1 MSVNV
6 LGQFKGLKVRQQFL
20 LLILL
25 SATIPASVV
34 GFLGTLSASN
44 TLSGKANGLVQRESQ
59 ESMEEIGAFLGS
71 ANNDV
76 AFLSQ
81 MPPIQGIIRARDN
94 DGTDPVDESSYEDWT
109 SRLEQIFL
117 IMLMEKDFQGLQYI
131 DEEGNELVSVTTD
144 ERINF
149 EDDDDDDDD
158 DEATNELGDVDG
170 DEEDEGVQLS
180 DADDDADDDENEEEG
195 EEDEDLEEDEESE
208 ESSITVLAGDQ
219 LQNRSDDIDFLK
231 ALELSPGEMYASPIR
246 LLQEEGEIEEPFE
259 PVIRY
264 ATPVVDE
271 EGKKRGVVIATVF
284 AASFLDEL
292 NEEAGQFKGE
302 QATLTNADGY
312 YLAHPVA
319 EKRWGFEFGKEV
331 NLATEFSAEV
341 ANQLLEGDKGIIELE
356 DDVLAYEKLSP
367 SSNES
372 SDLFAVTKVPISSV
386 LESVNTFKRSAMI
399 AVLASLGIVLP
410 LAVLRGRQLIN
421 LLERLA
427 ADISN
432 SSQQMASTVVEQE
445 RIASQQAA
453 SVNETT
459 TTMDEL
465 EASSRHAAGQATAA
479 VDAAKQAFTIS
490 EEGEQ
495 TVGESLEGMFLLEQ
509 KVDAIAEK
517 IVDLSAQANQ
527 ISNVSQL
534 VIDFANQTNMLAL
547 NSSVEAVRAGEH
559 GKGFALV
566 ANEIRKL
573 ADQSQQSADK
583 INNLVSNIQKSI
595 NETVMVT
602 EEGTKTVK
610 TGVQIAKRTESAFND
625 IKESVSQVVLNN
637 QQVSLNLKQQ
647 VDAIQQVVDA
657 MEVINRG
664 TKETASGLTQT
675 KVGTERL
682 NEAAIGLK
690 QVV

>member
-1 MSVNV
+1 MSGNV
-6 LGQFKGLKVRQQFL
+6 LNKFKGLKVRQQFL

-34 GFLGTLSASN
+34 GLLGTISASN
-44 TLSGKANGLVQRESQ
+44 TLSGNAKGLVQRESQ
-59 ESMEEIGAFLGS
+59 ESMEEISAFLGS
-71 ANNDV
+71 VDNDV

-81 MPPIQGIIRARDN
+81 IPPVEGIIRTRN
-94 DGTDPVDESSYEDWT
+94 NEDEDADLIDDDDLSYDDWV
-109 SRLEQIFL
+109 EQLQEIFSEM
-117 IMLMEKDFQGLQYI
+117 IQEKDFQAIQFI
-131 DEEGNELVSVTTD
+131 DGEGNELVAVETD
-144 ERINF
+144 SRSA
-149 EDDDDDDDD
+149 DDDDDDDD
-158 DEATNELGDVDG
+158 DDGELDG
-170 DEEDEGVQLS
+170 DEE
-180 DADDDADDDENEEEG
+180 ADDD
-195 EEDEDLEEDEESE
+195 DLEEEEE
-208 ESSITVLAGDQ
+208 EEEEAEEKEITVLSTAQ
-219 LQNRSDDIDFLK
+219 LQNRADSPEFVETMK
-231 ALELSPGEMYASPIR
+231 LES
-246 LLQEEGEIEEPFE
+246 GEIYVSSMDLKRKDGEIKEPYQ

-271 EGKKRGVVIATVF
+271 EEQKQGVVVITVF
-284 AASFLDEL
+284 ANSILDEL
-292 NEEAGQFKGE
+292 NEEAGQFEGE
-302 QATLTNADGY
+302 EATLTNAEGY
-312 YLAHPVA
+312 YLAHPNA
-319 EKRWGFEFGKEV
+319 EKRWGFEFGKDV
-331 NLATEFSAEV
+331 TLATEFSTEV
-341 ANQLLEGDKGIIELE
+341 AEQLLDGDEGTIELN
-356 DDVLAYEKLSP
+356 DQLLAYETYYP
-367 SSNES
+367 GANES
-372 SDLFAVTKVPISSV
+372 SALVAVTKVPLESV
-386 LESVNTFKRSAMI
+386 LESVNSFKTSAAL
-399 AVLASLGIVLP
+399 AVLASLGVVIP
-410 LAVLRGRQLIN
+410 LAVLRGRQLIDM
-421 LLERLA
+421 LEHLA
-427 ADISN
+427 ADISS
-432 SSQQMASTVVEQE
+432 SSQQMASTMVEQE

-479 VDAAKQAFTIS
+479 VDAAKLAFTTS
-490 EEGEQ
+490 EQGEQ
-495 TVGESLEGMFLLEQ
+495 AVGESLEGMFVLEE

-517 IVDLSAQANQ
+517 IVNLSTQASQ

-583 INNLVSNIQKSI
+583 INNLVSNIQRSI

-610 TGVQIAKRTESAFND
+610 TGVQIAKRTESAFSD
-625 IKESVSQVVLNN
+625 IKEAVSQVVLNN

-664 TKETASGLTQT
+664 TKETATGLNQT
-675 KVGTERL
+675 REGTERL
-682 NEAAIGLK
+682 NEAAMDLK
-690 QVV
+690 RVV

>member
-1 MSVNV
+1 MSGNV
-6 LGQFKGLKVRQQFL
+6 LNKFKGLKVRQQFL

-34 GFLGTLSASN
+34 GLLGTISASN
-44 TLSGKANGLVQRESQ
+44 TLSGNAKGLVQRESQ
-59 ESMEEIGAFLGS
+59 ESMEEISAFLGS
-71 ANNDV
+71 VDNDV

-81 MPPIQGIIRARDN
+81 IPPVEGIIRTRNNEDDDADLI
-94 DGTDPVDESSYEDWT
+94 DDDDVSYDDWV
-109 SRLEQIFL
+109 EQLQEIFSEM
-117 IMLMEKDFQGLQYI
+117 IQEKDFQAIQFI
-131 DEEGNELVSVTTD
+131 DGEGNELVAVETD
-144 ERINF
+144 SRSA
-149 EDDDDDDDD
+149 DDDDDDDD
-158 DEATNELGDVDG
+158 DDGELDG
-170 DEEDEGVQLS
+170 DEE
-180 DADDDADDDENEEEG
+180 ADDD
-195 EEDEDLEEDEESE
+195 DLEEEEE
-208 ESSITVLAGDQ
+208 EEEEEAEEKEITVLSTAQ
-219 LQNRSDDIDFLK
+219 LQNRADSPEFVETMK
-231 ALELSPGEMYASPIR
+231 LES
-246 LLQEEGEIEEPFE
+246 GEIYVSSMDLKRKDGEIKEPYQ

-271 EGKKRGVVIATVF
+271 EEQKQGVVVITVF
-284 AASFLDEL
+284 ANSILDEL
-292 NEEAGQFKGE
+292 NEEAGQFEGE
-302 QATLTNADGY
+302 EATLTNAEGY
-312 YLAHPVA
+312 YLAHPNA
-319 EKRWGFEFGKEV
+319 EKRWGFEFGKDV
-331 NLATEFSAEV
+331 TLATEFSTEV
-341 ANQLLEGDKGIIELE
+341 AEQLLDGDEGTIELN
-356 DDVLAYEKLSP
+356 DQLLAYETYYP
-367 SSNES
+367 GANES
-372 SDLFAVTKVPISSV
+372 SALVAVTKVPLESV
-386 LESVNTFKRSAMI
+386 LESVNSFKTSAAL
-399 AVLASLGIVLP
+399 AVLASLGVVIP
-410 LAVLRGRQLIN
+410 LAVLRGRQLIDM
-421 LLERLA
+421 LEHLA
-427 ADISN
+427 ADISS
-432 SSQQMASTVVEQE
+432 SSQQMASTMVEQE

-479 VDAAKQAFTIS
+479 VDAAKLAFTTS
-490 EEGEQ
+490 EQGEQ
-495 TVGESLEGMFLLEQ
+495 AVGESLEGMFVLEE

-517 IVDLSAQANQ
+517 IVNLSTQASQ

-583 INNLVSNIQKSI
+583 INNLVSNIQRSI

-610 TGVQIAKRTESAFND
+610 TGVQIAKRTESAFSD
-625 IKESVSQVVLNN
+625 IKEAVSQVVLNN

-664 TKETASGLTQT
+664 TKETATGLNQT
-675 KVGTERL
+675 REGTERL
-682 NEAAIGLK
+682 NEAAMDLK
-690 QVV
+690 RVV

>member
-1 MSVNV
+1 MSGNV
-6 LGQFKGLKVRQQFL
+6 LNKFKGLKVRQQFL

-34 GFLGTLSASN
+34 GLLGTISASN
-44 TLSGKANGLVQRESQ
+44 TLSGNAKGLVQRESQ
-59 ESMEEIGAFLGS
+59 ESMEEISAFLGS
-71 ANNDV
+71 VDNDV

-81 MPPIQGIIRARDN
+81 IPPVEGIIRTRNNEDDDADLI
-94 DGTDPVDESSYEDWT
+94 DDDDVSYDDWV
-109 SRLEQIFL
+109 EQLQEIFSEM
-117 IMLMEKDFQGLQYI
+117 IQEKDFQAIQFI
-131 DEEGNELVSVTTD
+131 DGEGNELVAVETD
-144 ERINF
+144 SRSA
-149 EDDDDDDDD
+149 DDDDDDDD
-158 DEATNELGDVDG
+158 DDGELDG
-170 DEEDEGVQLS
+170 DEE
-180 DADDDADDDENEEEG
+180 ADDD
-195 EEDEDLEEDEESE
+195 DLEEEEE
-208 ESSITVLAGDQ
+208 EEEAEEKEITVLSTAQ
-219 LQNRSDDIDFLK
+219 LQNRADSPEFVETMK
-231 ALELSPGEMYASPIR
+231 LES
-246 LLQEEGEIEEPFE
+246 GEIYVSSMDLKRKDGEIKEPYQ

-271 EGKKRGVVIATVF
+271 EEQKQGVVVITVF
-284 AASFLDEL
+284 ANSILDEL
-292 NEEAGQFKGE
+292 NEEAGQFEGE
-302 QATLTNADGY
+302 EATLTNAEGY
-312 YLAHPVA
+312 YLAHPNA
-319 EKRWGFEFGKEV
+319 EKRWGFEFGKDV
-331 NLATEFSAEV
+331 TLATEFSTEV
-341 ANQLLEGDKGIIELE
+341 AEQLLDGDEGTIELN
-356 DDVLAYEKLSP
+356 DQLLAYETYYP
-367 SSNES
+367 GANES
-372 SDLFAVTKVPISSV
+372 SALVAVTKVPLESV
-386 LESVNTFKRSAMI
+386 LESVNSFKTSAAL
-399 AVLASLGIVLP
+399 AVLASLGIVIP
-410 LAVLRGRQLIN
+410 LAVLRGRQLIDM
-421 LLERLA
+421 LEHLA
-427 ADISN
+427 ADISS
-432 SSQQMASTVVEQE
+432 SSQQMASTMVEQE

-479 VDAAKQAFTIS
+479 VDAAKLAFTTS
-490 EEGEQ
+490 EQGEQ
-495 TVGESLEGMFLLEQ
+495 AVGESLEGMFVLEE

-517 IVDLSAQANQ
+517 IVNLSTQASQ

-583 INNLVSNIQKSI
+583 INNLVSNIQRSI

-610 TGVQIAKRTESAFND
+610 TGVQIAKRTESAFSD
-625 IKESVSQVVLNN
+625 IKEAVSQVVLNN

-664 TKETASGLTQT
+664 TKETATGLNQT
-675 KVGTERL
+675 REGTERL
-682 NEAAIGLK
+682 NEAAMDLK
-690 QVV
+690 RVV

>member
-6 LGQFKGLKVRQQFL
+6 LNKFKGLKVRQQFL

-34 GFLGTLSASN
+34 GLLGTISASN
-44 TLSGKANGLVQRESQ
+44 TLSGNAKGLVQRESQ
-59 ESMEEIGAFLGS
+59 ESMEEISAFLGS
-71 ANNDV
+71 VDNDV

-94 DGTDPVDESSYEDWT
+94 DGTDPVDDSSYEEWVA
-109 SRLEQIFL
+109 RLQQIFSGL
-117 IMLMEKDFQGLQYI
+117 IQEKDFQEIQYI
-131 DEEGNELVSVTTD
+131 DQDGNELVVAETDSQSV
-144 ERINF
+144 
-149 EDDDDDDDD
+149 DDDDDDD
-158 DEATNELGDVDG
+158 DENELDSAA
-170 DEEDEGVQLS
+170 E
-180 DADDDADDDENEEEG
+180 ADDDDLDEG
-195 EEDEDLEEDEESE
+195 EAEDAEEKE
-208 ESSITVLAGDQ
+208 ITVLSAEQ
-219 LQNRSDDIDFLK
+219 LQNRADSPEFVETMK
-231 ALELSPGEMYASPIR
+231 LEPGELYVSPIELKR
-246 LLQEEGEIEEPFE
+246 RDGEIKEPYQ

-264 ATPVVDE
+264 ATPVADE
-271 EGKKRGVVIATVF
+271 DGEKRGVVVITVF
-284 AASFLDEL
+284 ANSILDEL
-292 NEEAGQFKGE
+292 NEEAGQFEGE
-302 QATLTNADGY
+302 EATLTNAEGY
-312 YLAHPVA
+312 YLAHPDA
-319 EKRWGFEFGKEV
+319 EKRWGFEFDKDV
-331 NLATEFSAEV
+331 TLATEFSAEV
-341 ANQLLEGDKGIIELE
+341 AEQLLDGGEGTIELE
-356 DDVLAYEKLSP
+356 DQLLAYETLNP
-367 SSNES
+367 GANES
-372 SDLFAVTKVPISSV
+372 SALIAVTKVPLASV
-386 LESVNTFKRSAMI
+386 LESVNSFKTSAAL
-399 AVLASLGIVLP
+399 AVLASLGIVIP

-421 LLERLA
+421 ILEHLA
-427 ADISN
+427 ADISS
-432 SSQQMASTVVEQE
+432 SSQQMASTMVEQE

-479 VDAAKQAFTIS
+479 VDAAKLAFTTS
-490 EEGEQ
+490 EQGEQ
-495 TVGESLEGMFLLEQ
+495 AVGESLEGMFVLEE
-509 KVDAIAEK
+509 KVDAIAET
-517 IVDLSAQANQ
+517 IVNLSAQASQ

-610 TGVQIAKRTESAFND
+610 TGVQIAKRTESAFSD
-625 IKESVSQVVLNN
+625 IKEAVSQVVLNN

-664 TKETASGLTQT
+664 TKETATGLNQT
-675 KVGTERL
+675 REGTERL
-682 NEAAIGLK
+682 NEAAMDLK
-690 QVV
+690 RVV

>member
-6 LGQFKGLKVRQQFL
+6 FSKFQTLKVRQQFL

-34 GFLGTLSASN
+34 GLLGTISAST
-44 TLSGKANGLVQRESQ
+44 TLSSNAEGLVQRESQ
-59 ESMEEIGAFLGS
+59 ESMEEISAFLGS
-71 ANNDV
+71 TDNDI

-81 MPPIQGIIRARDN
+81 TPPIQGIIRARDN
-94 DGTDPVDESSYEDWT
+94 DGTDPVAQSSYEEWT
-109 SRLEQIFL
+109 NQLELIFSAVL
-117 IMLMEKDFQGLQYI
+117 QEKDFQELQYL
-131 DEEGNELVSVTTD
+131 DEEGNELVAVITEGRTRS
-144 ERINF
+144 
-149 EDDDDDDDD
+149 DDDDDD
-158 DEATNELGDVDG
+158 DEEEEDGNELAES
-170 DEEDEGVQLS
+170 DENVAAET
-180 DADDDADDDENEEEG
+180 DDDDDD
-195 EEDEDLEEDEESE
+195 DLEEEESE
-208 ESSITVLAGDQ
+208 EKVITVLSAEQ
-219 LQNRSDDIDFLK
+219 LQNRADSADFVK
-231 ALELSPGEMYASPIR
+231 TLELSPGEIYVSPIT
-246 LLQEEGEIEEPFE
+246 LLREEGAIKEPYE

-264 ATPVVDE
+264 ATAVVDE
-271 EGKKRGVVIATVF
+271 AGQKRGVVIATVF
-284 AASFLDEL
+284 ADSFLDEL
-292 NEEAGQFKGE
+292 NEEAGQFEGE
-302 QATLTNADGY
+302 EATLTNADGY
-312 YLAHPVA
+312 YLAHPIA
-319 EKRWGFEFGKEV
+319 DKRWGFEFDQEIT
-331 NLATEFSAEV
+331 LASEFSPAIAE
-341 ANQLLEGDKGIIELE
+341 QLLDGGKGIIQLE
-356 DDVLAYEKLSP
+356 SDVLAYETLATSSDP
-367 SSNES
+367 SSN
-372 SDLFAVTKVPISSV
+372 LVAVTKVPLSSV
-386 LESVNTFKRSAMI
+386 LESVNAFKKSAI
-399 AVLASLGIVLP
+399 LAVLASLGIVLP
-410 LAVLRGRQLIN
+410 LAIFRGRQLIS
-421 LLERLA
+421 LLEGLA
-427 ADISN
+427 ADISI
-432 SSQQMASTVVEQE
+432 SSQQMTSTVIEQE

-479 VDAAKQAFTIS
+479 VDAAKQAFSAS
-490 EEGEQ
+490 EEGAQ
-495 TVGESLEGMFLLEQ
+495 AVGESLEGMFLLEQ

-517 IVDLSAQANQ
+517 IVNLSTQAGQ
-527 ISNVSQL
+527 ISNVSKL

-610 TGVQIAKRTESAFND
+610 TGVQIAKRTEETFNE

-657 MEVINRG
+657 MEAINRG
-664 TKETASGLTQT
+664 TKETATGLNQT
-675 KVGTERL
+675 KEGTERL
-682 NEAAIGLK
+682 NEAALGLK
-690 QVV
+690 KAV

>member
-1 MSVNV
+1 MSANV
-6 LGQFKGLKVRQQFL
+6 FSKFKALKVRQQFL

-34 GFLGTLSASN
+34 GFLGTVSASN
-44 TLSGKANGLVQRESQ
+44 TLSGNAKGLVQRESQ

-71 ANNDV
+71 ANDDV
-76 AFLSQ
+76 EFLSQ
-81 MPPIQGIIRARDN
+81 MPSIQGIIRARNN
-94 DGTDPVDESSYEDWT
+94 DGIDPVDESSYEEWV
-109 SRLEQIFL
+109 SRLQQIFAA
-117 IMLMEKDFQGLQYI
+117 MLLEKDYHRLEYL
-131 DEEGNELVSVTTD
+131 DETGNTLVAVETD
-144 ERINF
+144 LHSHQ
-149 EDDDDDDDD
+149 DDDDDDD
-158 DEATNELGDVDG
+158 DEGNEVDEADG
-170 DEEDEGVQLS
+170 DEADET
-180 DADDDADDDENEEEG
+180 DDDLAEET
-195 EEDEDLEEDEESE
+195 EEAEELEAAAAA
-208 ESSITVLAGDQ
+208 ITVLSAEELENQANSVDFIESLRLDVGEVYVSPMQ
-219 LQNRSDDIDFLK
+219 LNRED
-231 ALELSPGEMYASPIR
+231 
-246 LLQEEGEIEEPFE
+246 GEIEEPYE

-264 ATPVVDE
+264 STPVVDE
-271 EGKKRGVVIATVF
+271 NGERRGVVIATVF
-284 AASFLDEL
+284 ADTILDEL
-292 NEEAGQFKGE
+292 NEEAGQFEGE
-302 QATLTNADGY
+302 QATLTDANGY
-312 YLAHPVA
+312 YLAHPIA

-331 NLATEFSAEV
+331 NLTTDFSADV
-341 ANQLLEGDKGIIELE
+341 AAQLLEGGKGVIELE
-356 DDVLAYEKLSP
+356 SDVLAYETLIP
-367 SSNES
+367 GSNES
-372 SDLFAVTKVPISSV
+372 SALVAVTRVPLKS
-386 LESVNTFKRSAMI
+386 
-399 AVLASLGIVLP
+399 VLASVNEFKMSAALAVLISLGVVLP
-410 LAVLRGRQLIN
+410 LAIFRGRQLIGM
-421 LLERLA
+421 LEGLA
-427 ADISN
+427 TDISV
-432 SSQQMASTVVEQE
+432 SSQQMTSTVVEQE

-479 VDAAKQAFTIS
+479 VDAAKTAFSAS
-490 EEGEQ
+490 EEGALA
-495 TVGESLEGMFLLEQ
+495 VGESLEGMFLLEQ

-517 IVDLSAQANQ
+517 IVNLSAQANQ

-583 INNLVSNIQKSI
+583 INTLVSNIQKSI

-610 TGVQIAKRTESAFND
+610 SGVQIAKRTEETFND
-625 IKESVSQVVLNN
+625 IQESVSQVVLNN

-664 TKETASGLTQT
+664 TRETATGLSQT
-675 KVGTERL
+675 KEGTERL
-682 NEAAIGLK
+682 NAAALGLK
-690 QVV
+690 KAV

>member
-1 MSVNV
+1 MSGNV
-6 LGQFKGLKVRQQFL
+6 LNKFKGLKVRQQFL

-34 GFLGTLSASN
+34 GLLGTISASN
-44 TLSGKANGLVQRESQ
+44 TLSGNAKGLVQRESQ
-59 ESMEEIGAFLGS
+59 ESMEEISAFLGS
-71 ANNDV
+71 VDNDV

-81 MPPIQGIIRARDN
+81 IPPVEGIIRTRNNEDDADLI
-94 DGTDPVDESSYEDWT
+94 DDDDLSYDDWV
-109 SRLEQIFL
+109 EQLQEIFSEM
-117 IMLMEKDFQGLQYI
+117 IQEKDFQAIQFI
-131 DEEGNELVSVTTD
+131 DGEGNELVAVETD
-144 ERINF
+144 SRSA
-149 EDDDDDDDD
+149 DDDDDDDD
-158 DEATNELGDVDG
+158 DDGELDG
-170 DEEDEGVQLS
+170 DEE
-180 DADDDADDDENEEEG
+180 ADDD
-195 EEDEDLEEDEESE
+195 DLEEEEE
-208 ESSITVLAGDQ
+208 EEEEAEEKEITVLSTAQ
-219 LQNRSDDIDFLK
+219 LQNRADSPEFVETMK
-231 ALELSPGEMYASPIR
+231 LES
-246 LLQEEGEIEEPFE
+246 GEIYVSSMDLKRKDGEIKEPYQ

-271 EGKKRGVVIATVF
+271 EEQKQGVVVITVF
-284 AASFLDEL
+284 ANSILDEL
-292 NEEAGQFKGE
+292 NEEAGQFEGE
-302 QATLTNADGY
+302 EATLTNAEGY
-312 YLAHPVA
+312 YLAHPNA
-319 EKRWGFEFGKEV
+319 EKRWGFEFGKDV
-331 NLATEFSAEV
+331 TLATEFSTEV
-341 ANQLLEGDKGIIELE
+341 AEQLLDGDEGTIELN
-356 DDVLAYEKLSP
+356 DQLLAYETYYP
-367 SSNES
+367 GANES
-372 SDLFAVTKVPISSV
+372 SALVAVTKVPLESV
-386 LESVNTFKRSAMI
+386 LESVNSFKTSAAL
-399 AVLASLGIVLP
+399 AVLASLGVVIP
-410 LAVLRGRQLIN
+410 LAVLRGRQLIDM
-421 LLERLA
+421 LEHLA
-427 ADISN
+427 ADISS
-432 SSQQMASTVVEQE
+432 SSQQMASTMVEQE

-479 VDAAKQAFTIS
+479 VDAAKLAFTTS
-490 EEGEQ
+490 EQGEQ
-495 TVGESLEGMFLLEQ
+495 AVGESLEGMFVLEE

-517 IVDLSAQANQ
+517 IVNLSTQASQ

-583 INNLVSNIQKSI
+583 INNLVSNIQRSI

-610 TGVQIAKRTESAFND
+610 TGVQIAKRTESAFSD
-625 IKESVSQVVLNN
+625 IKEAVSQVVLNN

-664 TKETASGLTQT
+664 TKETATGLNQT
-675 KVGTERL
+675 REGTERL
-682 NEAAIGLK
+682 NEAAMDLK
-690 QVV
+690 RVV

>member
-1 MSVNV
+1 MSGNV
-6 LGQFKGLKVRQQFL
+6 LNKFKGLKVRQQFL

-34 GFLGTLSASN
+34 GLLGTISASN
-44 TLSGKANGLVQRESQ
+44 TLSGNAKGLVQRESQ
-59 ESMEEIGAFLGS
+59 ESMEEISAFLGS
-71 ANNDV
+71 VDNDV

-81 MPPIQGIIRARDN
+81 IPPVEGIIRTRN
-94 DGTDPVDESSYEDWT
+94 NEDEDADLIDDDDLSYDDWV
-109 SRLEQIFL
+109 EQLQEIFSEM
-117 IMLMEKDFQGLQYI
+117 IQEKDFQAIQFI
-131 DEEGNELVSVTTD
+131 DGEGNELVAVETD
-144 ERINF
+144 SRSA
-149 EDDDDDDDD
+149 DDDDDDDD
-158 DEATNELGDVDG
+158 DDGELDG
-170 DEEDEGVQLS
+170 DEE
-180 DADDDADDDENEEEG
+180 ADDD
-195 EEDEDLEEDEESE
+195 DLEEEEE
-208 ESSITVLAGDQ
+208 EEEEEAEEKEITVLSTAQ
-219 LQNRSDDIDFLK
+219 LQNRADSPEFVETMK
-231 ALELSPGEMYASPIR
+231 LES
-246 LLQEEGEIEEPFE
+246 GEIYVSSMDLKRKDGEIKEPYQ

-271 EGKKRGVVIATVF
+271 EEQKQGVVVITVF
-284 AASFLDEL
+284 ANSILDEL
-292 NEEAGQFKGE
+292 NEEAGQFEGE
-302 QATLTNADGY
+302 EATLTNAEGY
-312 YLAHPVA
+312 YLAHPNA
-319 EKRWGFEFGKEV
+319 EKRWGFEFGKDV
-331 NLATEFSAEV
+331 TLATEFSTEV
-341 ANQLLEGDKGIIELE
+341 AEQLLDGDEGTIELN
-356 DDVLAYEKLSP
+356 DQLLAYETYYP
-367 SSNES
+367 GANES
-372 SDLFAVTKVPISSV
+372 SALVAVTKVPLESV
-386 LESVNTFKRSAMI
+386 LESVNSFKTSAAL
-399 AVLASLGIVLP
+399 AVLASLGIVIP
-410 LAVLRGRQLIN
+410 LAVLRGRQLIDM
-421 LLERLA
+421 LEHLA
-427 ADISN
+427 ADISS
-432 SSQQMASTVVEQE
+432 SSQQMASTMVEQE

-479 VDAAKQAFTIS
+479 VDAAKLAFTTS
-490 EEGEQ
+490 EQGEQ
-495 TVGESLEGMFLLEQ
+495 AVGESLEGMFVLEE

-517 IVDLSAQANQ
+517 IVNLSTQASQ

-583 INNLVSNIQKSI
+583 INNLVSNIQRSI

-610 TGVQIAKRTESAFND
+610 TGVQIAKRTESAFSD
-625 IKESVSQVVLNN
+625 IKEAVSQVVLNN

-664 TKETASGLTQT
+664 TKETATGLNQT
-675 KVGTERL
+675 REGTERL
-682 NEAAIGLK
+682 NEAAMDLK
-690 QVV
+690 RVV

>member
-1 MSVNV
+1 MSGNV
-6 LGQFKGLKVRQQFL
+6 LNKFKGLKVRQQFL

-34 GFLGTLSASN
+34 GLLGTISASN
-44 TLSGKANGLVQRESQ
+44 TLSGNAKGLVQRESQ
-59 ESMEEIGAFLGS
+59 ESMEEISAFLGS
-71 ANNDV
+71 VDNDV

-81 MPPIQGIIRARDN
+81 IPPVEGIIRTRNNEDDADLI
-94 DGTDPVDESSYEDWT
+94 DDDDLSYDDWV
-109 SRLEQIFL
+109 EQLQEIFSEM
-117 IMLMEKDFQGLQYI
+117 IQEKDFQAIQFI
-131 DEEGNELVSVTTD
+131 DGEGNELVAVETD
-144 ERINF
+144 SRSA
-149 EDDDDDDDD
+149 DDDDDDDD
-158 DEATNELGDVDG
+158 DDGELDG
-170 DEEDEGVQLS
+170 DEE
-180 DADDDADDDENEEEG
+180 ADDD
-195 EEDEDLEEDEESE
+195 DLEEEEE
-208 ESSITVLAGDQ
+208 EEEEEAEEKEITVLSTAQ
-219 LQNRSDDIDFLK
+219 LQNRADSPEFVETMK
-231 ALELSPGEMYASPIR
+231 LES
-246 LLQEEGEIEEPFE
+246 GEIYVSSMDLKRKDGEIKEPYQ

-271 EGKKRGVVIATVF
+271 EEQKQGVVVITVF
-284 AASFLDEL
+284 ANSILDEL
-292 NEEAGQFKGE
+292 NEEAGQFEGE
-302 QATLTNADGY
+302 EATLTNAEGY
-312 YLAHPVA
+312 YLAHPNA
-319 EKRWGFEFGKEV
+319 EKRWGFEFGKDV
-331 NLATEFSAEV
+331 TLATEFSTEV
-341 ANQLLEGDKGIIELE
+341 AEQLLDGDEGTIELN
-356 DDVLAYEKLSP
+356 DQLLAYETYYP
-367 SSNES
+367 GANES
-372 SDLFAVTKVPISSV
+372 SALVAVTKVPLESV
-386 LESVNTFKRSAMI
+386 LESVNSFKTSAAL
-399 AVLASLGIVLP
+399 AVLASLGVVIP
-410 LAVLRGRQLIN
+410 LAVLRGRQLIDM
-421 LLERLA
+421 LEHLA
-427 ADISN
+427 ADISS
-432 SSQQMASTVVEQE
+432 SSQQMASTMVEQE

-479 VDAAKQAFTIS
+479 VDAAKLAFTTS
-490 EEGEQ
+490 EQGEQ
-495 TVGESLEGMFLLEQ
+495 AVGESLEGMFVLEE

-517 IVDLSAQANQ
+517 IVNLSTQASQ

-583 INNLVSNIQKSI
+583 INNLVSNIQRSI

-610 TGVQIAKRTESAFND
+610 TGVQIAKRTESAFSD
-625 IKESVSQVVLNN
+625 IKEAVSQVVLNN

-664 TKETASGLTQT
+664 TKETATGLNQT
-675 KVGTERL
+675 REGTERL
-682 NEAAIGLK
+682 NEAAMDLK
-690 QVV
+690 RVV